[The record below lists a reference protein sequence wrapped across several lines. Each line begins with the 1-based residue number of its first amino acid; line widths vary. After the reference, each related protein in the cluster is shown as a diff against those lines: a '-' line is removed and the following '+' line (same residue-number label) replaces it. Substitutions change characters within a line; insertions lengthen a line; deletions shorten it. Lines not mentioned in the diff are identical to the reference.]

1 MLSRKI
7 KLQELESNN
16 CKGKIE
22 ILEGIINKKLGLES
36 ILANT
41 PDHDLIKYFNDM
53 TIKNI
58 DRKEEL
64 KKNNKIL
71 LERLINLG
79 KEYRKY
85 KNK

>member
-1 MLSRKI
+1 MLLRKK
-7 KLQELESNN
+7 KLQEMEMQN

-22 ILEGIINKKLGLES
+22 ILEGIINKKSTIESVLE
-36 ILANT
+36 NT
-41 PDHDLIKYFNDM
+41 PDAQLIKIFNDM

-58 DRKEEL
+58 DRREEIN
-64 KKNNKIL
+64 KNIKVL
-71 LERLINLG
+71 LERLIILG